1 MYFYYAGHGS
11 PDIKE
16 NKMYLIPYD
25 GDPNYASQTGYELDR
40 LYDQVAELGAQSVTI
55 FLDAC
60 FSGANRNN
68 EMLLADAR
76 PVYIEV
82 EGPTARGNVSV
93 FAAATG
99 KQISSAWP
107 EKKHGLFTY
116 FMLKGL
122 RGEAD
127 RNADREITLD
137 ELSQYIT
144 GNVSETAGLLD
155 REQTPQLLTIDA
167 ERVLVKY

>member
-1 MYFYYAGHGS
+1 
-11 PDIKE
+11 
-16 NKMYLIPYD
+16 
-25 GDPNYASQTGYELDR
+25 
-40 LYDQVAELGAQSVTI
+40 
-55 FLDAC
+55 
-60 FSGANRNN
+60 
-68 EMLLADAR
+68 MLLADAR

-155 REQTPQLLTIDA
+155 REQTPQLFTADSQ
-167 ERVLVKY
+167 RVLVTY